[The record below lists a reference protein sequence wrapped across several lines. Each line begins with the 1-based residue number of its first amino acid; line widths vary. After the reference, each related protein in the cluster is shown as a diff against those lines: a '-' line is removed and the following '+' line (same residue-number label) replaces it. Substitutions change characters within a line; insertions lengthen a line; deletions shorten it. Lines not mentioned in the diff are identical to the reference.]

1 MEQRSNPDVRHAGS
15 AVACSPWLCTAPLSP
30 PGRGV
35 AAGAAAALILLAGC
49 DTLSFRRLD
58 FDNTEAG
65 SGDVTVTQH

>member
-1 MEQRSNPDVRHAGS
+1 MALHRT
-15 AVACSPWLCTAPLSP
+15 AVAART
-30 PGRGV
+30 GV